1 MRAICEAFGVLEVE
15 GWRISY
21 VEGAFMMFKYIPNTP
36 VISEEKEFSF
46 EYTVKEIR
54 DVCDELDLI
63 SFFTEKC

>member
-1 MRAICEAFGVLEVE
+1 
-15 GWRISY
+15 
-21 VEGAFMMFKYIPNTP
+21 MMFKYIPNTP

-63 SFFTEKC
+63 SFFNENNYK